1 MQIENIYIEHCFITK
16 ASQETKPLCLQK
28 IREKKKKRIK
38 NKSKQRKNSSSV
50 LFPKTG
56 YYI

>member
-16 ASQETKPLCLQK
+16 VSQETKPLCLQK
-28 IREKKKKRIK
+28 IREKKIRIK

>member
-16 ASQETKPLCLQK
+16 VSQETKPLCLQK
-28 IREKKKKRIK
+28 IREKKKRIK

-56 YYI
+56 YYK

>member
-28 IREKKKKRIK
+28 IREKKKKE
-38 NKSKQRKNSSSV
+38 
-50 LFPKTG
+50 
-56 YYI
+56 